1 MKSQTKLY
9 LLAGGTVVYSAGYL
23 VLIAAVATGEITGL
37 GAIAAV
43 LMATGIL
50 IAMVFGL
57 ALAKLFGE
65 TLGEL

>member
-1 MKSQTKLY
+1 M
-9 LLAGGTVVYSAGYL
+9 VYSAGYL
-23 VLIAAVATGEITGL
+23 VLIAAVAIGQVTGL

-57 ALAKLFGE
+57 AFAKLFAE